1 MYTLQE
7 VADMLNVSNR
17 TVRNWIKSGKLPA
30 LKIVRQYR
38 ITKED
43 LAAFIQDSKRE
54 TVSIE
59 KSIQNQEE
67 EKNE

>member
-7 VADMLNVSNR
+7 VADLLHVSNR

-43 LAAFIQDSKRE
+43 LAAFIQDSKRV

-59 KSIQNQEE
+59 NQTNQEE

>member
-30 LKIVRQYR
+30 IKIVRQYR

-43 LAAFIQDSKRE
+43 LEAFIQDSKRE

-59 KSIQNQEE
+59 KSNHSGG
-67 EKNE
+67 KNK

>member
-30 LKIVRQYR
+30 MKIVRQYR

-43 LAAFIQDSKRE
+43 LAAFIQDSKRV

-59 KSIQNQEE
+59 NQSKNQEE
-67 EKNE
+67 EKK

>member
-7 VADMLNVSNR
+7 VADLLHVSNR

-59 KSIQNQEE
+59 KSNHSGG
-67 EKNE
+67 KTNE